1 MVILKSILTGALF
14 LSSFAPFNFWPGV
27 FLGSMLL
34 FHQIVDRG
42 ILQRIYLSFISALA
56 FFLPLFHWSST
67 YVGAIPWLILA
78 IGEALIFSVI
88 ALFSY
93 RKDVKSLFL
102 FSAFFALIEILRMK
116 VPFGGFG
123 WGRIGHTQT
132 DSLANLY
139 PFVGITGIT
148 FLVLIVSLSLYLM
161 KFRLIVAIFL
171 LVLIVSNL
179 PSDLNKLGTIRIA
192 AVQGGVDELGLN
204 FNDRAYSVLQRH
216 AKITENL
223 EQAYDLVVWPENASD
238 LDPIKDVRAQGIVKS
253 VLAEKD
259 FPLLVG
265 AVEQRPEGPVNSSL
279 FFDNSGTLRS
289 RYVKQDLAPF
299 GEYIPLRTLA
309 EFVTPEAK
317 SVRNFISGDQWV
329 LHKVNDANL
338 ISVICFE
345 ILDDDHLKNGANKSE
360 IIVNQ
365 TNNATFGRSNQAAQQ
380 LQIARSRAT
389 ELGKEIL
396 SVSTTGFT
404 AHIDNRGQI
413 IEEIPQFDAGYLD
426 AEVQRYEGET
436 WASRLNSWFWAGFLL
451 LVMGISRA
459 WYLADN

>member
-1 MVILKSILTGALF
+1 MVIFKSILTGALF
-14 LSSFAPFNFWPGV
+14 LSSFTPFDFWPGV

-42 ILQRIYLSFISALA
+42 FLQRIYISFISALA

-93 RKDVKSLFL
+93 KKDVKSLFF

-132 DSLANLY
+132 DSLTSMY
-139 PFVGITGIT
+139 PLVGVTGIT
-148 FLVLIVSLSLYLM
+148 FLVLIASLSIYLM
-161 KFRLIVAIFL
+161 KFRLIVALIL
-171 LVLIVSNL
+171 LVVIGSNL

-216 AKITENL
+216 AKVTENL

-238 LDPIKDVRAQGIVKS
+238 LDPMKDMRAREIVQS
-253 VLAEKD
+253 LLDEKD

-265 AVEQRPEGPVNSSL
+265 AVEQSLDGPVNSSL
-279 FFDNSGTLRS
+279 FFDKSGKLIS

-317 SVRNFISGDQWV
+317 YVRNFIAGDQWV
-329 LHKVNDANL
+329 LHKVNNAKL
-338 ISVICFE
+338 LSVICFE
-345 ILDDDHLKNGANKSE
+345 ILDDDHLKNGASSSE
-360 IIVNQ
+360 IIINQ

-380 LQIARSRAT
+380 LQIARSRAA

-404 AHIDNRGQI
+404 AQIDNQGKI
-413 IEEIPQFDAGYLD
+413 VKEIPQFDAGYLD
-426 AEVQRYEGET
+426 AELQRFEGET

-451 LVMGISRA
+451 LLMGISRA
-459 WYLADN
+459 RYLADN

>member
-1 MVILKSILTGALF
+1 MVIFISILTGALF

-34 FHQIVDRG
+34 FHHIVDRG
-42 ILQRIYLSFISALA
+42 VLQRIYISFISALS

-78 IGEALIFSVI
+78 IGEGLIFSVI

-93 RKDVKSLFL
+93 KKDVKSLFL
-102 FSAFFALIEILRMK
+102 FSAFFTLIEILRMK
-116 VPFGGFG
+116 APFGGFG

-132 DSLANLY
+132 DSLTGVY

-148 FLVLIVSLSLYLM
+148 FLVLIISLSIYLM
-161 KFRLIVAIFL
+161 KSRLLVAIIL
-171 LVLIVSNL
+171 LVLIGLNL
-179 PSDLNKLGTIRIA
+179 PSDLNMQGTIRIA

-216 AKITENL
+216 AKVTNDL
-223 EQAYDLVVWPENASD
+223 KQAYDLVVWPENASD
-238 LDPIKDVRAQGIVKS
+238 LDPIKDLRAREIVQS
-253 VLAEKD
+253 LVDEKD
-259 FPLLVG
+259 FPILVG
-265 AVEQRPEGPVNSSL
+265 AVEQRSEGPVNSSL
-279 FFDNSGTLRS
+279 FFDDSGILRS

-317 SVRNFISGDQWV
+317 SVRNFIAGDQWV

-345 ILDDDHLKNGANKSE
+345 ILDDDHLKNGARKSE
-360 IIVNQ
+360 IIVSQ

-380 LQIARSRAT
+380 LQITRSRAA

-404 AHIDNRGQI
+404 AHIDNQGRI
-413 IEEIPQFDAGYLD
+413 VKEIPQFEAGYLE
-426 AEVQRYEGET
+426 AEVQRYKGET
-436 WASRLNSWFWAGFLL
+436 LASRLNSWFWAGFLL
-451 LVMGISRA
+451 LLMGISRA
-459 WYLADN
+459 RYLADN

>member
-1 MVILKSILTGALF
+1 
-14 LSSFAPFNFWPGV
+14 
-27 FLGSMLL
+27 
-34 FHQIVDRG
+34 
-42 ILQRIYLSFISALA
+42 
-56 FFLPLFHWSST
+56 
-67 YVGAIPWLILA
+67 
-78 IGEALIFSVI
+78 
-88 ALFSY
+88 
-93 RKDVKSLFL
+93 
-102 FSAFFALIEILRMK
+102 
-116 VPFGGFG
+116 
-123 WGRIGHTQT
+123 
-132 DSLANLY
+132 
-139 PFVGITGIT
+139 
-148 FLVLIVSLSLYLM
+148 M

-380 LQIARSRAT
+380 LQIARSRAI